1 MKFKVGDKVIGK
13 RGPCLG
19 GTYTV
24 VDIKPATRYP
34 IRLSRPGSTQ
44 GDLPALESELELV
57 GETAS
62 TPTGGI
68 KYDDGK
74 PDPTFLSW
82 EMVQGVARVRA
93 FGAKKYSRNNWKR
106 GIGVLR
112 NCGAILRHTFQF
124 LSGETNDPESGECH
138 LLHVIC
144 SAEQAYYD
152 LIKHPELDD
161 RDVSK

>member
-1 MKFKVGDKVIGK
+1 MKFKVGDKVKGK
-13 RGPCLG
+13 KGPYLG
-19 GTYTV
+19 NTYTV
-24 VDIKPATRYP
+24 IDIIPASEYP
-34 IRLSRPGSTQ
+34 IRIARSNLTPE
-44 GDLPALESELELV
+44 DLPALECELELV
-57 GETAS
+57 EEPAS

-93 FGAKKYSRNNWKR
+93 FGAKKYSRNNWKK

-161 RDVSK
+161 RDA